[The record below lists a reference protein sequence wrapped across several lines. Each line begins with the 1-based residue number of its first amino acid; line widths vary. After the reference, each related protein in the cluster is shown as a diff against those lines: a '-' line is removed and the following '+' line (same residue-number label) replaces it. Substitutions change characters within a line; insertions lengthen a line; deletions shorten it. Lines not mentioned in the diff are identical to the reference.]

1 MPPQSPNPNPN
12 PIPPIN
18 VPNLTADDLR
28 DPDRAASAI
37 NSTLLDYGQ
46 SINYIL
52 GHAGVT
58 PVLKAGADF
67 GGKPAT
73 NVGSPLTPSDVVT
86 QEFAANNYGA
96 PALQPLFE
104 ALGNKQLQTYRQLN
118 NPAQQERYSSFL
130 NSALSVVP
138 SANTGTISATN
149 VGGSVDVTINGGL
162 HQRLDR
168 SNVPFNSRTDSL
180 PLAASY
186 SITSLSRSG
195 GVVTATLGSAFT
207 GAVGDQIG
215 ITGAIATEWQG
226 VFIVGT
232 PILGNVIVYNQSG
245 ANDSESGGVL
255 TMIDTY
261 YYTIAHGQNT
271 LGLVSAPAADTWS
284 QRSMASYDGTA
295 IIAVV
300 VVDSSGID
308 PINSG
313 SGLTSPVSGAAV
325 PVVRRL

>member
-1 MPPQSPNPNPN
+1 MPTQSSNPL
-12 PIPPIN
+12 PPIN
-18 VPNLTADDLR
+18 VPNLTAEDLK

-67 GGKPAT
+67 GGKQVS

-118 NPAQQERYSSFL
+118 NPVQQERYSSFL
-130 NSALSVVP
+130 NTAMSVVS
-138 SANTGTISATN
+138 SANTASVSATPPS
-149 VGGSVDVTINGGL
+149 GGFVDVTINGGL

-168 SNVPFNSRTDSL
+168 TNVPFNSRTDLL
-180 PLAASY
+180 PLPASY
-186 SITSLSRSG
+186 TITSLSRVS
-195 GVVTATLGSAFT
+195 GVVTAVLTTPFL
-207 GAVGDQIG
+207 GAVGDQIQV
-215 ITGAIATEWQG
+215 TGEISAEWQG
-226 VFIVGT
+226 VFIVGS
-232 PILGNVIVYNQSG
+232 PIMGSTIVYPQSG

-255 TMIDTY
+255 LAMETY
-261 YYTIAHGQNT
+261 YYTIANGQNT
-271 LGLVSAPAADTWS
+271 LSLVSASGADTWS
-284 QRSMASYDGTA
+284 QRSTASYDGTA

-300 VVDSSGID
+300 VVTALGID
-308 PINSG
+308 PLNSG
-313 SGLTSPVSGAAV
+313 AGLTSPVSGAAV